1 MSNHVDGGT
10 LPYLPPHPP
19 TPHTHPHTRTDRE
32 VYTPSSWFVYF
43 GIEEV
48 IRSQFFTN
56 PAFCKERGKFRT
68 DNPPGSAMWNGEH

>member
-1 MSNHVDGGT
+1 MDGLPAPCDGEIDDDFQSAMSSHSE
-10 LPYLPPHPP
+10 
-19 TPHTHPHTRTDRE
+19 DRE